1 MLKMDKTR
9 EPPANGEPVDNDGTY
24 RQTTAADQ
32 QNIFYACRSTM
43 VEGTTQ
49 RGIFN
54 ELANQ
59 LGFER
64 KTVARQ
70 WHNMI
75 ASLSTL
81 LSNHPGENEADV
93 ISRNH
98 HILFQPAHS
107 SCRGGKYKHDS
118 EELIASLPA
127 SLVSSAA
134 L

>member
-1 MLKMDKTR
+1 MVDTG
-9 EPPANGEPVDNDGTY
+9 EPPANDEPVNNDGTY

-32 QNIFYACRSTM
+32 QTIFLACRSTM
-43 VEGTTQ
+43 VKGKTK

-54 ELANQ
+54 ELTNQ
-59 LGFER
+59 LEFER

-70 WHNMI
+70 WHNMV

-107 SCRGGKYKHDS
+107 SRRDR
-118 EELIASLPA
+118 EELKVIIASLT
-127 SLVSSAA
+127 
-134 L
+134 